1 LILAGDIGGT
11 KSHLALVPL
20 GDPGR
25 RVREVVVPTADIE
38 SPTRTVA
45 DFAASSPR
53 PLRAAVLGVAGPVLG
68 NVVHGVNL
76 RWSVD
81 GPALSRAL
89 GIPVRLVNDLD
100 ASAHGVLELGPDELE
115 TLQPGIP
122 REGPRVLV
130 SPGTGLGESI
140 LLPHD
145 GAWIAVAGEGAHADF
160 APRTDEEVELFRHLR
175 ARWGRATWERVVSG
189 PGLVN
194 VFCWLRDAQR
204 VPDDSG
210 VDAVAGDGA
219 AAPAIGAAGVAGTS
233 RLCAEAVRVW
243 SHCLAAEA
251 GNQALRVMARG
262 GVYLGGGIPAKL
274 LPLLREKAFLATFR
288 AKEPHADWMREVPLH
303 VILAAD
309 VVLRGAARLAAAAV
323 PGAPRPV

>member
-1 LILAGDIGGT
+1 MILAGDIGGT

-20 GDPGR
+20 EDPAR

-53 PLRAAVLGVAGPVLG
+53 PLRAAVLGVAGPVLD
-68 NVVHGVNL
+68 NVVKGVNL
-76 RWSVD
+76 RWAVD
-81 GPALSRAL
+81 GGGMSRAL

-100 ASAHGVLELGPDELE
+100 ASAHGVLDLAPSELA
-115 TLQPGIP
+115 TLQEGIP

-140 LLPHD
+140 LLPHE
-145 GAWIAVAGEGAHADF
+145 GGWVAIAGEGAHADF
-160 APRTDEEVELFRHLR
+160 APRTDDDVDLFRHLR

-194 VFCWLRDAQR
+194 VLCWLRDAGR
-204 VPDDSG
+204 LEDDSG
-210 VDAVAGDGA
+210 VEAEAGDGS
-219 AAPAIGAAGVAGTS
+219 AAPAIGAAGIRGTS
-233 RLCAEAVRVW
+233 RICREAVRIW
-243 SHCLAAEA
+243 TLALAAEA

-274 LPLLREKAFLATFR
+274 LPALREEAFLATFR
-288 AKEPHADWMREVPLH
+288 AKEPHADWMHEVPLH
-303 VILAAD
+303 VILAED
-309 VVLRGAARLAAAAV
+309 VVLRGAVRLARGVA
-323 PGAPRPV
+323 GGR